1 MIRTVD
7 LLQALTTDI
16 KNTTGYTNVR
26 VGVPLGK
33 STTEPTIY
41 VYPAN
46 KNIVIHLSHF
56 SEEYSINITVE
67 RVITVPEDDILV
79 WNIMD
84 DIMSMFTDRMYT
96 LRVGTEEGI
105 VSTLTWDYR
114 SFTQANNLL
123 RWGTVLVA
131 FKFAEH

>member
-7 LLQALTTDI
+7 LLQALVTDI
-16 KNTTGYTNVR
+16 KNTTGYTNIHI
-26 VGVPLGK
+26 GAPLGK
-33 STTEPTIY
+33 SATEPTIY
-41 VYPAN
+41 VYTAS
-46 KNIVIHLSHF
+46 KNIVIKLSHF
-56 SEEYSINITVE
+56 AEEYSVNITVE
-67 RVITVPEDDILV
+67 RVITVPEDDILI

-84 DIMSMFTDRMYT
+84 DIMSMFTDRTYV
-96 LRVGTEEGI
+96 LKVGTEEGI

-123 RWGTVLVA
+123 RWGTVLVT